1 MSRITALAAV
11 LVLVLAGC
19 SDSDMAVE
27 PRESPQTRESPQ
39 VAMGLDDVNMI
50 RSATPIPK
58 LNVYISGPTEVSEPG
73 LYTFTAVA
81 PDDDGTWEYMWDIDY
96 VSMAGNYGPWGP
108 GKSRNLNI
116 AEEDGDIR
124 LTVTATKAG
133 RCGSANIYITN
144 RIGGNNCHPFIIC

>member
-27 PRESPQTRESPQ
+27 PRESPQTRESPR

-81 PDDDGTWEYMWDIDY
+81 PDDDGTWEYMWDIDAVTWRPPGWRHLDRGPADPTDRRHRVADHAPAARY
-96 VSMAGNYGPWGP
+96 GRRRPGARHTSVSP
-108 GKSRNLNI
+108 
-116 AEEDGDIR
+116 
-124 LTVTATKAG
+124 
-133 RCGSANIYITN
+133 
-144 RIGGNNCHPFIIC
+144 